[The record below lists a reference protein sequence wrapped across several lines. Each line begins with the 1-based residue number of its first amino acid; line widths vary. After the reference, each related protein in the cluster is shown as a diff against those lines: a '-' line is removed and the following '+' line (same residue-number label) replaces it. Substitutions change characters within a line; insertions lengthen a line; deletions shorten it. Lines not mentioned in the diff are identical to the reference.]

1 MPWAKTN
8 STSSYASD
16 GAGNNRSGLLAED
29 NVALYYQSRG
39 AEILARRFRDSGG
52 EVDLVLRQGRE
63 FVFVEVK
70 AAINHDLAAARL
82 TNAQTR
88 RICQTALAFCARH
101 HPSGPALMRFDL
113 ALVDRFGRVK
123 IVQNAFGGW

>member
-1 MPWAKTN
+1 M
-8 STSSYASD
+8 
-16 GAGNNRSGLLAED
+16 
-29 NVALYYQSRG
+29 ALYYQNRG
-39 AEILARRFRDSGG
+39 ADILARRFRDSGG
-52 EVDLVLRQGRE
+52 EVDLILRQGDE

-70 AAINHDLAAARL
+70 AAISHDIASARL
-82 TNAQTR
+82 TSAQSK